1 MECLLLRTKAQR
13 FLLQAIVY
21 LLMIPVSR
29 MLIYTKLIDKMEIK
43 SRINL
48 STHVSMCTKKKK
60 KSDMTLSILQPFQ
73 ANCIHVLHIQVFG
86 SHQIITKMLENSL
99 SL

>member
-1 MECLLLRTKAQR
+1 M
-13 FLLQAIVY
+13 Y
-21 LLMIPVSR
+21 LCAP
-29 MLIYTKLIDKMEIK
+29 
-43 SRINL
+43 
-48 STHVSMCTKKKK
+48 KKK

-99 SL
+99 SLLMISPRKIQFELFVILVHKTIT

>member
-1 MECLLLRTKAQR
+1 
-13 FLLQAIVY
+13 
-21 LLMIPVSR
+21 

-48 STHVSMCTKKKK
+48 STHVSMCTKKKET

>member
-1 MECLLLRTKAQR
+1 
-13 FLLQAIVY
+13 
-21 LLMIPVSR
+21 

-48 STHVSMCTKKKK
+48 STHVSMCTKKKKK

>member
-1 MECLLLRTKAQR
+1 
-13 FLLQAIVY
+13 
-21 LLMIPVSR
+21 MIPVSR

-60 KSDMTLSILQPFQ
+60 KNRHDSIHITAIPSKLYTCITLYIYRYLDL
-73 ANCIHVLHIQVFG
+73 I
-86 SHQIITKMLENSL
+86 K
-99 SL
+99 

>member
-1 MECLLLRTKAQR
+1 M
-13 FLLQAIVY
+13 Y
-21 LLMIPVSR
+21 LCAP
-29 MLIYTKLIDKMEIK
+29 K
-43 SRINL
+43 
-48 STHVSMCTKKKK
+48 KKKK

>member
-1 MECLLLRTKAQR
+1 
-13 FLLQAIVY
+13 
-21 LLMIPVSR
+21 

-60 KSDMTLSILQPFQ
+60 KNSDMTLSILQPFQ

>member
-1 MECLLLRTKAQR
+1 M
-13 FLLQAIVY
+13 Y
-21 LLMIPVSR
+21 LCAL
-29 MLIYTKLIDKMEIK
+29 
-43 SRINL
+43 
-48 STHVSMCTKKKK
+48 KKKK
-60 KSDMTLSILQPFQ
+60 KIRHMTLSILQPFQ

>member
-1 MECLLLRTKAQR
+1 
-13 FLLQAIVY
+13 
-21 LLMIPVSR
+21 

-60 KSDMTLSILQPFQ
+60 KKSDKTLSILQPFQ